1 MISFYKYLSARSRL
15 KEIIKTIDAVG
26 GEDEAPPILLAQ
38 KDMNI
43 NETTYYWYKSIAEL
57 ISILLF
63 VAVCVIIYGV
73 IDEEDL
79 RTLWS
84 GVGTWYAQALAWGQL
99 QAETIIKSISR

>member
-1 MISFYKYLSARSRL
+1 MISFYRYLSARSRL
-15 KEIIKTIDAVG
+15 IEINKTIDAMG

-43 NETTYYWYKSIAEL
+43 NETTYYYYRSFAESI
-57 ISILLF
+57 IWLLF

-84 GVGTWYAQALAWGQL
+84 GICSWYAQAMAWGEL
-99 QAETIIKSISR
+99 QTETIIKSMSL